1 MASQKP
7 TEISDGDLTNYGS
20 TVHEAIKKG
29 YKVPGLL
36 LGGDNWD
43 VLKDFCQILEDRLMW
58 EKTSAI
64 PTAQE
69 MSIVAQNFVVT
80 LEQKGNLALL
90 IILQDKE
97 MFNKYYPGMRYR
109 ELFEGTADLIA
120 LGLLRKYPYLSKS
133 CKVSNYPNKC
143 LIGKVIEVAVDFA
156 NRCECY

>member
-1 MASQKP
+1 MSGQKP
-7 TEISDGDLTNYGS
+7 LEISDEDLTNYGS
-20 TVHEAIKKG
+20 TVHDAIEKG
-29 YKVPGLL
+29 YKVPGSF

-43 VLKDFCQILEDRLMW
+43 VLQDFCQILEDRLMW

-64 PTAQE
+64 PTAEE
-69 MSIVAQNFVVT
+69 MCIVAQNFVMT

-90 IILQDKE
+90 IISQDKE

-133 CKVSNYPNKC
+133 CKVSNYPNKY

-156 NRCECY
+156 NRYKY